1 MNKKRENTQEEL
13 FQFTGTRV
21 QFELIVAA
29 LDMHSRLLAGQVD
42 TALYFPLVESNPNIS
57 DYEALRRS
65 LVILKQV
72 AFPQFDLNESNH
84 YRGSSMTSFDCI
96 QVIRNA
102 LSWSKYPE
110 GGNGVNFSEPM
121 MFGKEPPPYILKWEG
136 GEAVRVR
143 NEINRKYFLR
153 DEFKSTVGTEDLQDA
168 LALIKKWKTAHD
180 QWETELAK
188 ARVAFGAES
197 YDQIIEAAKKPS
209 AGKKFRAQDTV
220 VITEEDLASPEKFF
234 GKLLADP
241 PHED

>member
-1 MNKKRENTQEEL
+1 MGTFIEYLGEWEPIEGSTRGEKTRQVKQYKFEYVNCLEHGAMRPADYSALDIEGGLVCLDCQLDEIYKLSHELTDKKREIIEAHGATEIITIYRDEWQRRQQESSI
-13 FQFTGTRV
+13 Q
-21 QFELIVAA
+21 LI
-29 LDMHSRLLAGQVD
+29 RL
-42 TALYFPLVESNPNIS
+42 
-57 DYEALRRS
+57 
-65 LVILKQV
+65 
-72 AFPQFDLNESNH
+72 
-84 YRGSSMTSFDCI
+84 
-96 QVIRNA
+96 
-102 LSWSKYPE
+102 W
-110 GGNGVNFSEPM
+110 
-121 MFGKEPPPYILKWEG
+121 

>member
-1 MNKKRENTQEEL
+1 MTKKKEEPQDEL
-13 FQFTGTRV
+13 FQFTGTRK
-21 QFELIVAA
+21 QMELIVES
-29 LDMHSRLLAGQVD
+29 LDIVSRIKAGQVE
-42 TALYFPLVESNPNIS
+42 TALYWPLVEMRETT
-57 DYEALRRS
+57 DYSALREALQA
-65 LVILKQV
+65 LKRV
-72 AFPQFDLNESNH
+72 AFPQDDLHASDHGRKDAWES
-84 YRGSSMTSFDCI
+84 SDTT
-96 QVIRNA
+96 QTIRNA

-121 MFGKEPPPYILKWEG
+121 MFGKEPHPYILKWEG

-220 VITEEDLASPEKFF
+220 TITEEDLASPEKFF